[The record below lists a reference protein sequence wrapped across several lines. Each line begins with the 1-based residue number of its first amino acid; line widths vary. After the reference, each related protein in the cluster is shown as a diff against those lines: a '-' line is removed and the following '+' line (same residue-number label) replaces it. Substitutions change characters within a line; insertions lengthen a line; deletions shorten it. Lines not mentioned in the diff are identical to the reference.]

1 MERADV
7 PIPTE
12 PPYTAYTGNLSFEA
26 TEADIGDF
34 FVAAGCGQVGAS
46 LPFHLEYVMKIVLQ
60 ISSIRLVSDREGK
73 FKGFA
78 YVEFGTVDDLKKALA
93 QSGAQVGGRPIR
105 VSVAEPR
112 SFPFLGFP
120 LCLTGEWVSR
130 KAAAFRWRMASR
142 WSTSQLWLR
151 RATWTRTRLLRLR
164 WRSRPL
170 H

>member
-1 MERADV
+1 MTPGIKKRPLGTQRSTGEIAPTWKIGTDSVLQEVCFSFSTFSEEGSCARADDYIERADV

-46 LPFHLEYVMKIVLQ
+46 LRFHLECVWVGRLQ
-60 ISSIRLVSDREGK
+60 ISSIRLVSDRDGK

-112 SFPFLGFP
+112 
-120 LCLTGEWVSR
+120 
-130 KAAAFRWRMASR
+130 
-142 WSTSQLWLR
+142 
-151 RATWTRTRLLRLR
+151 
-164 WRSRPL
+164 
-170 H
+170 